1 MDSGFSLKLFKF
13 HLQEAT
19 LFAKYPCATVR
30 HARET
35 RQRQEAAS
43 ASAPEGACSVAARE
57 RLEARFAGLQGTTH
71 VSETRPTQNMPTSA
85 VTVPARSAAA
95 SA

>member
-13 HLQEAT
+13 YLQEAT

-43 ASAPEGACSVAARE
+43 ASAPEGEGDTAVDWEGDSSRARGEDAAG
-57 RLEARFAGLQGTTH
+57 EAGEGCQ
-71 VSETRPTQNMPTSA
+71 E
-85 VTVPARSAAA
+85 AALA
-95 SA
+95 SAPEGERDTAP